1 MTESLKQQL
10 RLREKVSNNLLE
22 PFLLAASIRIRGR
35 NSGTIQLLPLGK
47 QARRLFYFEKYLLY
61 SRAVRAHLTFV
72 EPSLRELG
80 RSI

>member
-47 QARRLFYFEKYLLY
+47 QARRLFYFEK
-61 SRAVRAHLTFV
+61 
-72 EPSLRELG
+72 
-80 RSI
+80 